1 MEQIRFGRENGQV
14 MVRIGQ
20 TKVITQSVLKI
31 ISPRVGKPNE
41 GEIKINIDFT
51 ALAHTAEFN

>member
-1 MEQIRFGRENGQV
+1 

-31 ISPRVGKPNE
+31 ISPRAGKPNE
-41 GEIKINIDFT
+41 GELKINIDFA
-51 ALAHTAEFN
+51 ALGHSAEFN